1 MKFYFSIVS
10 KDEKFTMMRES
21 FDEFLENHPDS
32 EIVCHPNNTRKITEL
47 FNEELN
53 DSFNW
58 GYDFSIMMHADVYID
73 LEKLIRHI
81 EECSGKYDI
90 MGLCGCEKISISESP
105 LNWFCGSRKF
115 PEGRW
120 GCVTHGELNN
130 HKSFF
135 NYDRP
140 GITDHGVS
148 CIDGLCMIF
157 SRKAIESG
165 LRFDENLG
173 FNCYDTQI
181 SLDAVMKF
189 KLKLGVL
196 VEQDLMHF
204 SVGKS
209 ILEDKFFDDEII
221 LRKRFGFEI
230 PPGSRLEEYVSK
242 KQKSV

>member
-1 MKFYFSIVS
+1 MKFCFTIVS
-10 KDEKFTMMRES
+10 KDEKFSISKES
-21 FDEFLENHPDS
+21 INGFLLRHQDSSIDE
-32 EIVCHPNNTRKITEL
+32 CANNKEKITEL
-47 FNEELN
+47 FNKKFDYCLRN
-53 DSFNW
+53 N
-58 GYDFSIMMHADVYID
+58 YDFSVMMHADVYVD
-73 LEKLIRHI
+73 LEKLVRHI
-81 EECSGKYDI
+81 EECSEKYDV
-90 MGLCGCEKISISESP
+90 MGLCGCEKISVSESP

-135 NYDRP
+135 SFDRP
-140 GITDHGVS
+140 EITDHGVS

-157 SRKAIESG
+157 SKKAIESG

-181 SLDAVMKF
+181 SLDAVMKH

-196 VEQDLMHF
+196 VEDELMHF

-221 LRKRFGFEI
+221 LRKRFGFDV
-230 PPGSRLEEYVSK
+230 PPGSRLEEYISK